1 MRLLYS
7 LSFLMLFCST
17 VPAQTKPSIYCGTYT
32 SGNSTGIYRISTF
45 HAPVLSDSFA
55 ASNPSF
61 LAVSPGGNRLYAV
74 HENSDSLNNGGSVSA
89 YRISKGRRLQLLN
102 TLPTGGNSPCYVS
115 VHPDG
120 RYVYVANYGGG
131 SLAVFGIGKKG
142 KLTGPIQVLEHSGNS
157 IVAKRQ
163 SAPHVHAVVVSPDG
177 DYLLAPDLGIDK
189 IMIYRIDR
197 QTGLLSPAPM
207 PFMPIHAGAGP
218 RHLAFHP
225 SGKFLYLTEELSGT
239 VGVFSYDRGTLKL
252 MQSISTVPE
261 GYAGQFSVADIHLSP
276 DGRHLYASNRATANS
291 IVIYSV
297 DSTNGIL
304 SVVGYQDVLGIKPR
318 NFILS
323 PDGTQLWVANQQTD
337 TIVVF
342 NRDRNTGRLSDS
354 GKRISV
360 PSPVCLIW
368 VK

>member
-1 MRLLYS
+1 MRTCLTPLL
-7 LSFLMLFCST
+7 FLIASAFLYGQSS
-17 VPAQTKPSIYCGTYT
+17 PAVYCGTYT
-32 SGNSTGIYRISTF
+32 SGRSTGIYRISAF
-45 HAPVLSDSFA
+45 SVPVLTDSFS

-61 LAVSPGGNRLYAV
+61 LAVSPEGNTLYAV

-89 YRISKGRRLQLLN
+89 YRIGSGGRLRLIN
-102 TLPTGGNSPCYVS
+102 TLPVGGNSPCYVS

-120 RYVYVANYGGG
+120 GFVYVANYRGG
-131 SLAVFGIGKKG
+131 SLAVFGIGKRG
-142 KLTGPIQVLEHSGNS
+142 RLLGPIQRIEHSGKS
-157 IVAKRQ
+157 IVASRQ
-163 SAPHVHAVVVSPDG
+163 SAPHVHAAVVSPDG
-177 DYLLAPDLGIDK
+177 DYLLVPDLGIDK

-197 QTGLLSPAPM
+197 KTGLLSPAPIPSM
-207 PFMPIHAGAGP
+207 PVHAGAGP

-276 DGRHLYASNRATANS
+276 DGKYLYASNRATANS

-297 DSTNGIL
+297 ESTNGIL
-304 SVVGYQDVLGIKPR
+304 AVVGFQDVLGIKPR
-318 NFILS
+318 NFMLT
-323 PDGTQLWVANQQTD
+323 PDGKQLWVANQQSD
-337 TIVVF
+337 EVVVF
-342 NRDRNTGRLSDS
+342 DRDNNTGLLADS
-354 GKRISV
+354 GKRIAV